1 MNNYC
6 YLSQAKVAY
15 HLSDMDTAVPP
26 SFSNL
31 DPERGSSSLASEHLG
46 ARVHIVSFFSIVH
59 N

>member
-15 HLSDMDTAVPP
+15 HLSDTDTAVPP

-31 DPERGSSSLASEHLG
+31 DPERGSSFLASEHLG
-46 ARVHIVSFFSIVH
+46 ARVHIVSFP
-59 N
+59 